1 MYMSINHL
9 SESLAPCGKLEAA
22 RTILSVEAKVTET
35 RHVSDDWVT
44 QTRTQLGLHTALG
57 RVGNLNG
64 LGLRVYPLEELKDKI
79 NFMLD
84 YREIKLYLIATLC

>member
-1 MYMSINHL
+1 MSINHL

-44 QTRTQLGLHTALG
+44 QTRTHAARFTHSPGKSGEPKWTGFKGLPPG
-57 RVGNLNG
+57 RTEG
-64 LGLRVYPLEELKDKI
+64 
-79 NFMLD
+79 
-84 YREIKLYLIATLC
+84 